1 MFKKNPR
8 IIATTLMLSIIIS
21 GCATT
26 DPYTGE
32 EKTTNTTTGAALGA
46 LAGALIGA
54 ASSSKNDR
62 TKGVLIGAGVGA
74 IAGGSV
80 GYYMDRQEDKLRKQL
95 RGTGV
100 SVTRKGDNIILNMPS
115 NITFDFDSYKL
126 KPNFKPTLDSVVLVL
141 NEFESTLITVK
152 GHTDNKGS
160 EAYNQKL
167 SENRA
172 LSVADYLIT
181 KGVKQQRVAAIGK
194 GELEPIASNSTANGR
209 AENRRVELTLEPIV
223 KDK

>member
-1 MFKKNPR
+1 MRNKNPR
-8 IIATTLMLSIIIS
+8 ILATTLILTIALS

-32 EKTTNTTTGAALGA
+32 EKTTNTTTGAAFGA

-74 IAGGSV
+74 LAGGSV

-95 RGTGV
+95 QGTGV
-100 SVTRKGDNIILNMPS
+100 SVTRDGDNIILNMPS
-115 NITFDFDSYKL
+115 NITFDFDSYQL
-126 KPNFKPTLDSVVLVL
+126 KPAFKPTLDSVVLVL
-141 NEFESTLITVK
+141 NEFESTLITVE
-152 GHTDNKGS
+152 GHTDSKGS

-167 SENRA
+167 SESRA
-172 LSVADYLIT
+172 LSVSDYLIG
-181 KGVKQQRVAAIGK
+181 KGVKKQRMAAIGK
-194 GELEPIASNSTANGR
+194 GELEPIADNNTISGR
-209 AENRRVELTLEPIV
+209 AQNRRVELTLEPIV
-223 KDK
+223 KE

>member
-1 MFKKNPR
+1 MLKKNPR

-115 NITFDFDSYKL
+115 NITFDFDSYQL

-194 GELEPIASNSTANGR
+194 GELEPIASNNTANGR

-223 KDK
+223 KN